1 MAITDPKY
9 IEQYSQIHSEKEWGN
24 SSVIFKYPVILALV
38 ERQPKTVLDYGCG
51 QSPLYQEIAINKS
64 IEILRYDPSI
74 PEISTPPV
82 KKVDL
87 IINTD
92 VLEHIPESDLDDVL
106 THMKSLS
113 NHVFFNI
120 STRLA
125 GETLPSGENAHC
137 TVYPAEWWQKK
148 LSNHFPDST
157 IVRIDEGE
165 DCTIVTWK
173 PAYGEL
179 YSVLQDGFT
188 YRRKKAKVKL
198 RLRDKIK
205 RKLKKIK

>member
-1 MAITDPKY
+1 MAITDPNY

-38 ERQPKTVLDYGCG
+38 ERRPKTVLDYGCG
-51 QSPLYQEIAINKS
+51 QSPLHQEIAINKD
-64 IEILRYDPSI
+64 IKILRYDPSI
-74 PEISTPPV
+74 PEISTPPAER
-82 KKVDL
+82 VDL

-92 VLEHIPESDLDDVL
+92 VLEHIPEQDLDDVL

-113 NHVFFNI
+113 EHVFFNI

-125 GETLPSGENAHC
+125 GEILPSGENAHC
-137 TVYPAEWWQKK
+137 TVYPATWWQEK
-148 LSNHFPDST
+148 LSKHFPDST
-157 IVRIDEGE
+157 IVRVDEGE

-173 PAYGEL
+173 PEHGEL

-188 YRRKKAKVKL
+188 FRKKKSKVKL

-205 RKLKKIK
+205 QKLKSN